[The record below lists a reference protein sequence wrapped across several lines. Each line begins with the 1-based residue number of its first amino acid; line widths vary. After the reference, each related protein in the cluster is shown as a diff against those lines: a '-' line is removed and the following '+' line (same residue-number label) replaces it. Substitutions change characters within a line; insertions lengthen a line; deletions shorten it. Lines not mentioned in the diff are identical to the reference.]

1 VLAGLAMVF
10 KLVEQA
16 QRHWR
21 RLDGHHLLPK
31 IILGVKFKDGSRSLQ
46 NRPASPKNAAA

>member
-1 VLAGLAMVF
+1 MVF

-21 RLDGHHLLPK
+21 KLDGHHL
-31 IILGVKFKDGSRSLQ
+31 ILQLLEGRRFKDGIIDETNRS
-46 NRPASPKNAAA
+46 AA

>member
-1 VLAGLAMVF
+1 MVF

-21 RLDGHHLLPK
+21 RLDGHDLLPK
-31 IILGVKFKDGSRSLQ
+31 IILGVKFKDGIEVAAKSAAEPQ
-46 NRPASPKNAAA
+46 NAAA